1 MSWMNSDGLYV
12 KFGAEEAAHARGGE
26 YGALDNGR
34 HVIEFIIDWKD
45 ALSATNTILGNT
57 ATTAYPQTGSM
68 GVLIP
73 EGFIPEFLEVT
84 PVVAFTSSGTIG
96 SATLLIG
103 SKKLSDRSTEYDHDG
118 LATSSFA
125 ASVLDA
131 TAEGPTVI
139 KVGTTGAGDDYGIA
153 FTENA
158 VITVS
163 NSAHGSHPY
172 TAGVAKCRLVGRF
185 GLATV

>member
-1 MSWMNSDGLYV
+1 MNSDGLHV
-12 KFGAEEAAHARGGE
+12 KFGAEEAAHGRGGE
-26 YGALDNGR
+26 FAALDNGR
-34 HVIEFIIDWKD
+34 HVIEFTIDWKD
-45 ALSATNTILGNT
+45 ALSATNAILGSA
-57 ATTAYPQTGSM
+57 ATVAYPQTGSK
-68 GVLIP
+68 GVVIP

-96 SATLLIG
+96 SATLVIG
-103 SKKLSDRSTEYDHDG
+103 SKKLSDRSTEFDHDG
-118 LATSSFA
+118 LATTSFA

-139 KVGTTGAGDDYGIA
+139 KVGTTGAGDDYGVA
-153 FTENA
+153 YTENV
-158 VITVS
+158 VISCS
-163 NSAHGSHPY
+163 NSQHGSHPY